1 MKQKTKIQL
10 TAVAL
15 LFNLSPTAVYAQ
27 QMVVQTQLGSDAYN
41 LSNIAKVLVKKD
53 GMSVVERA
61 KNAKTYSYPQIMK
74 ITFHTATSLTTP
86 KASPS
91 NFKVKVE
98 DGGNAISWTGTK
110 GEQVVTLFDITG
122 KIISQATRQ
131 TSQRMDI
138 SDLPH
143 GIYVL
148 KVGNNSI
155 KFSK

>member
-1 MKQKTKIQL
+1 MKQKTKIQVAAL
-10 TAVAL
+10 AL
-15 LFNLSPTAVYAQ
+15 LFILSHTAVYAQ
-27 QMVVQTQLGSDAYN
+27 QMVVRTQFGSDVYN
-41 LSNIAKVLVKKD
+41 LSDIAKVLVKKD
-53 GMSVVERA
+53 GLSVVERA

-74 ITFHTATSLTTP
+74 ITFNTATSLTTL
-86 KASPS
+86 KAQTS

-148 KVGNNSI
+148 KIGNNSI

>member
-61 KNAKTYSYPQIMK
+61 KNAKTYSYTQIMK

-91 NFKVKVE
+91 NFKAKVE